1 MYHNQAFQGSD
12 NTDAIELQ
20 QTDHITKT
28 SASIFSLHF
37 KTMNMRSPTAARK
50 LFSYDASST
59 VSVAT
64 CQKQTQVL
72 FLQVN
77 IYEQLHTN
85 SYRFKFFI
93 NLSKLY
99 HLLVPAKVAPTLK
112 LICRWLCSVP
122 SELRDNL
129 W

>member
-64 CQKQTQVL
+64 CQKQTQQCY
-72 FLQVN
+72 F
-77 IYEQLHTN
+77 YRWTYTN
-85 SYRFKFFI
+85 NYIRTATD
-93 NLSKLY
+93 LSF
-99 HLLVPAKVAPTLK
+99 
-112 LICRWLCSVP
+112 S
-122 SELRDNL
+122 
-129 W
+129 